1 MTERTRPAPPPL
13 AAVPGLDA
21 IAETPELARALPKHV
36 RADLGFRAVRVLAA
50 LQIADAEPVPATA
63 DELLDVSEAAKMLGL
78 GVQTLYSRAR
88 RPPVRGVARRDR
100 DASPVVLPP
109 ADRGISGPGAPVSGC
124 VPLTRRLPQEAR
136 SRRGALP
143 WHCP

>member
-1 MTERTRPAPPPL
+1 MTRPAPSGRPPL

-63 DELLDVSEAAKMLGL
+63 DELLDVSEAAKLLGL
-78 GVQTLYSRAR
+78 GTTQLLRRIQKSAR
-88 RPPVRGVARRDR
+88 
-100 DASPVVLPP
+100 
-109 ADRGISGPGAPVSGC
+109 
-124 VPLTRRLPQEAR
+124 
-136 SRRGALP
+136 
-143 WHCP
+143 